1 VLPIRTPRAQQ
12 LSFSALPKRARV
24 LFLIFLAVSA
34 FAVRVYGV
42 GSLSLCD
49 AEVIKW
55 RAVQEYQHGHFVGVN
70 SEHPMLM
77 KLMAWGSIT
86 LGHDW
91 NESLPEGSR
100 LHLNEETILRAP
112 NLLFGALTTIVIF
125 LFGNELLGMLGG
137 SIAAIFW
144 AYLPLP
150 IAINR
155 LLKEDTLLVF
165 FTYLAFYFFL
175 RAKRETEDAGG
186 ERFFA
191 LSGLCFGLALAS
203 KYYLHYMGIFLL
215 FWHIA
220 GRLGLDKRAL
230 WKTRRGGIGF
240 WLAMALAFVAANPVI
255 LSPAN
260 DHAIVHYTEGGSIV
274 FHGHVVNGHVY
285 MNTID
290 STPFGM
296 PIYFYAWM
304 IGAKTPLPVLVVILA
319 GIVMVFF
326 ARRSLAAIFL
336 RTMLIF
342 YFIPLSLVNPKT
354 IRYLCDMLPFI
365 FLFGGFAIQKCYQW
379 ISQMEPV
386 VIRRATVALA
396 GVVFVVW
403 PTTESLAS
411 SPYYTLYLNQAAG
424 GRQDS
429 GKFFPPDEIDDLGIR
444 ETIRYICNS
453 APQGAVLAVNN
464 PGLVRYYLEEYQ
476 RPDIRLEAFYDPHY
490 VMRAGDLVVLQE
502 SRRYFE
508 TEDLSALLKGHGQL
522 LREVKLGG
530 VLTASVYRY

>member
-1 VLPIRTPRAQQ
+1 MT
-12 LSFSALPKRARV
+12 FSGPPSRV
-24 LFLIFLAVSA
+24 RILFLFFLAVSA
-34 FAVRVYGV
+34 FAVRVHGI

-55 RAVQEYQHGHFVGVN
+55 RAVQEYQHGHFIGVN

-86 LGHDW
+86 LGHNF
-91 NESLPEGSR
+91 NESLPAGSPH
-100 LHLNEETILRAP
+100 HLNEETILRAP
-112 NLLFGALTTIVIF
+112 NLLVGAATTIVLF
-125 LFGNELLGMLGG
+125 LFGDEILGPVAGT
-137 SIAAIFW
+137 IAAIFW

-175 RAKRETEDAGG
+175 RAKREVEDRGG
-186 ERFFA
+186 ERFFW

-203 KYYLHYMGIFLL
+203 KYYLHYLGIFLL
-215 FWHIA
+215 FWHVA
-220 GRLGLDKRAL
+220 GRLGLDTRPL
-230 WKTRRGGIGF
+230 WKTRRSGIGF
-240 WLAMALAFVAANPVI
+240 WLAMGLAFVAANPVI
-255 LSPAN
+255 LSFAN
-260 DHAIVHYTEGGSIV
+260 DRTILNYTEGGTIV
-274 FHGHVVNGHVY
+274 FHGHLVNGHVY

-296 PIYFYAWM
+296 PVYFYAWM
-304 IGAKTPLPVLVVILA
+304 IGAKTPLPVLAVILA
-319 GIVMVFF
+319 GIIMVFF

-336 RTMLIF
+336 RTMLLF
-342 YFIPLSLVNPKT
+342 YFIPLSLIDPKT

-365 FLFGGFAIQKCYQW
+365 FLLGGFAIQRCYEW
-379 ISQMEPV
+379 LSQMHTPLLF
-386 VIRRATVALA
+386 RRPAAAIATV
-396 GVVFVVW
+396 VFIIW

-411 SPYYTLYLNQAAG
+411 SPYFTLYLNQAAG

-444 ETIRYICNS
+444 ETVQYLCQT
-453 APQGAVLAVNN
+453 APPGAVLAVNN
-464 PGLVRYYLEEYQ
+464 PGLVRYYLEEYH
-476 RPDIRLEAFYDPHY
+476 RPDIRLEAFYDPRY
-490 VMRAGDLVVLQE
+490 KMRAGDLVVLQE

-508 TEDLSALLKGHGQL
+508 TEDLSALLKRHGQL
-522 LREVKLGG
+522 LREVRLGG